1 VFLFL
6 ASCLTLD
13 PAPDQ
18 EVENSLS
25 LTGEVSSTPTQNIT
39 ETPTPTTVW
48 FPPTQTPTPFP
59 TPDFPPTPEM
69 RPDFGRAVLLE
80 NFDNG
85 DSWTLGR
92 SGSSSVAL
100 GKNELTIAIAP
111 SSSRVYAYSVRQE
124 PVLTN
129 FYAEITASPSLCRGN
144 DEYGILVRYN
154 SAVDYY
160 RFSLSCDGQA
170 RLDRIFQGQASSPQP
185 WVASGSI
192 ARGAPSITRLAVWA
206 SGREMRFFANEEHL
220 FTVNDS
226 LLPSGSLG
234 IFARSS
240 ENEALT
246 VNFSALEV
254 WEIDP

>member
-1 VFLFL
+1 MV
-6 ASCLTLD
+6 ACQTID
-13 PAPDQ
+13 PTPDR
-18 EVENSLS
+18 EARNSLS
-25 LTGEVSSTPTQNIT
+25 LTNEGSSTPTQNAI
-39 ETPTPTTVW
+39 ETPTSTTVW

-69 RPDFGRAVLLE
+69 RPALGEAVLKEDFL
-80 NFDNG
+80 NG

-100 GKNELTIAIAP
+100 GNNELTIAIAP
-111 SSSRVYAYSVRQE
+111 STIRVYAYSLRQE
-124 PVLTN
+124 PILTN
-129 FYAEITASPSLCRGN
+129 FYAEITASPSLCRGS
-144 DEYGILVRYN
+144 DEYGLLVRYN
-154 SAVDYY
+154 SPADYY

-170 RLDRIFQGQASSPQP
+170 RLDRVFQGTASSPQP

-192 ARGAPSITRLAVWA
+192 SRGAPSIMRLAVWA

-220 FTVNDS
+220 FTVNDQ
-226 LLPSGSLG
+226 LLPAGSLG
-234 IFARSS
+234 VFARSS

-246 VNFSALEV
+246 VNFSALEI